1 MLTWSFSLFQ
11 VEDCQIKL
19 DSKKQDI
26 EKLQEQEKAL
36 YTTFSAVLGENNK
49 FESFLT
55 RVFKKKIKRAKKKAQ
70 AQEGSDEESEDEDSD
85 EDLSSSDEGDS
96 DSDDL
101 DDSVCP
107 PGCDQALFDQVQ
119 YGSQI
124 HRHFW
129 VARRASCMAHACGR
143 RTRMCLRVPLHPPSP
158 ASKSLVMFVFAPEA

>member
-1 MLTWSFSLFQ
+1 M
-11 VEDCQIKL
+11 EDCQIKL

-129 VARRASCMAHACGR
+129 VAQRASCMNARVGGVRACACVCPS
-143 RTRMCLRVPLHPPSP
+143 THPPLLPNRS
-158 ASKSLVMFVFAPEA
+158 SCLFLRLKHSVCLSS